1 MTPSC
6 VNGVCVLVSPN
17 GSRIVREVAH
27 QRIDKLEADVES
39 WSNTISMKEM
49 VRVLEEK
56 IDIDAKRLTLI

>member
-1 MTPSC
+1 MWLMTPSC

-39 WSNTISMKEM
+39 WNNTISMK
-49 VRVLEEK
+49 RNG
-56 IDIDAKRLTLI
+56 ISFG